1 MILSLTRFTGIFASL
16 TDLGRGKSLL
26 SSQSMAFA
34 IEEGYDHRG
43 YGVHRDFFKRVNH
56 SLNLKG
62 LLINAES
69 ERHKPSGRYA
79 Q

>member
-1 MILSLTRFTGIFASL
+1 M
-16 TDLGRGKSLL
+16 